1 MRPALLFLVFIS
13 CLECVS
19 AKEPSIYIQLS
30 WDMSWTRLCDLLPLF
45 AKKLSGELYELGTLR
60 LVNFEVNVNRI
71 RFMNDKAHC
80 EGSRSTQVAVLDFFI
95 SKSEMDLG
103 NSDVDGNITIL
114 AYTKLHDYWRNNKM
128 HLLDAVFL
136 EKVDKVELMGKDKPD
151 IPEEMT
157 ESTRV
162 AIGIVVG
169 LVIAFGIAIVT
180 VCLAARRQIKGPA
193 HGVPIEELPEPKIM
207 MRDEVDQTAGY
218 YHYGGDD
225 RQHEFPTIQD
235 TESYNRYAV
244 QDHMKYD
251 DEPLGSPML

>member
-1 MRPALLFLVFIS
+1 MDLVIIYNCTRLDPTAQKHFIVIVVAGGGDGSGSFIILFLILF
-13 CLECVS
+13 LAECVS

-95 SKSEMDLG
+95 SKSKMDLG

-136 EKVDKVELMGKDKPD
+136 EKVE
-151 IPEEMT
+151 
-157 ESTRV
+157 
-162 AIGIVVG
+162 
-169 LVIAFGIAIVT
+169 
-180 VCLAARRQIKGPA
+180 
-193 HGVPIEELPEPKIM
+193 
-207 MRDEVDQTAGY
+207 
-218 YHYGGDD
+218 
-225 RQHEFPTIQD
+225 
-235 TESYNRYAV
+235 
-244 QDHMKYD
+244 
-251 DEPLGSPML
+251 